1 MVTDARRARVRAS
14 VPRYR
19 VMETRSV
26 ADDHSQ
32 LVEWAAHGLQTR
44 LVSSSLKQQ
53 AVKTLMTMTKAP
65 EPSDLMAVHRD
76 SLRQQQL
83 LLDRDCC

>member
-44 LVSSSLKQQ
+44 LVSSSLKQR
-53 AVKTLMTMTKAP
+53 VEKTLMTKAP
-65 EPSDLMAVHRD
+65 EPSDLMAVHRH
-76 SLRQQQL
+76 SLRQQQQ